1 MLPMIVNRS
10 ESMIAPQQAT
20 KSVSHLPTLV
30 DVVMSPNPALA
41 IVIITKK
48 NALSR
53 VLKSSRGGS
62 KLRL

>member
-1 MLPMIVNRS
+1 
-10 ESMIAPQQAT
+10 MIAPQQAT